1 MASIKKIENKK
12 GVVFRITVSN
22 GYDMQGK
29 KIKQT
34 ATFTPDLSMTPKQ
47 QERAANKFAL
57 EFEEKVKTG
66 GNFDGEKLSFEE
78 FALKW
83 LEDKKENIAYNT
95 YVNYK
100 GQIENYMIP
109 FLRGFKLADIK
120 IPHIE
125 NYYKSLVNDFSQSSI
140 VKHASTINGIF
151 KTAVR
156 LDMLDKN
163 PCAYAEL
170 PKSKNKIDSSIKFF
184 TPEESL
190 MFIKSLEITYPINF
204 KEHDKR
210 VGKDKKM
217 VRIDSRTI
225 NSRRTPM
232 QYKVFYNISLFCG
245 LRKGEV
251 LALKWPDIDFDS
263 KTINVS
269 KSAANSDSGQTLKE
283 PKTKSSIRVV
293 KIPENVLI
301 LLKAYKIEYNEYR
314 LKLGTYWQGNG
325 NLFIQDNGA
334 LMGTSTPYSFFTN
347 HIKRYNKFVRA
358 NKEKASEKGLAE
370 IPLIPLHGLR
380 HSTATLLNHLGVNI
394 TDISSML
401 GHSRTSTTMDIYTHS
416 FEKQSNEAVDKMN
429 EFIQANA

>member
-95 YVNYK
+95 YINYK

-109 FLRGFKLADIK
+109 FYRGFKLADIK

-125 NYYKSLVNDFSQSSI
+125 NYYKSLVNDFSQSSM

-163 PCAYAEL
+163 PCYYAEL
-170 PKSKNKIDSSIKFF
+170 PKSKNKIDSGIKFF
-184 TPEESL
+184 TPEQSL

-210 VGKDKKM
+210 VGKDKKI

-251 LALKWPDIDFDS
+251 LALRWYDIDFDNKKIS
-263 KTINVS
+263 VS
-269 KSAANSDSGQTLKE
+269 KSATNSDLGQTLKE
-283 PKTKSSIRVV
+283 PKTQSSIRIV
-293 KIPENVLI
+293 KIPDNVLN

-314 LKLGTYWQGNG
+314 LKLGTYWKGNG
-325 NLFIQDNGA
+325 NLFIQDNGD

-347 HIKRYNKFVRA
+347 HIKRYNKFVKA
-358 NKEKASEKGLAE
+358 NKEKANVEGLAE